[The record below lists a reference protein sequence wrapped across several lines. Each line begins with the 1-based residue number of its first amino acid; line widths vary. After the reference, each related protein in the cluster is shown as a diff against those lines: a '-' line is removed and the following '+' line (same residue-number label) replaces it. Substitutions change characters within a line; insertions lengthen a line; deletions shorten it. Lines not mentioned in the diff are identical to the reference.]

1 MTKLCFQNRFAKC
14 QQPAGGAQKHFL
26 TRLRHFRQHT
36 PEGTQKHF
44 LDILMGFVKM
54 APKAGI
60 EHYGLSHIA
69 T

>member
-1 MTKLCFQNRFAKC
+1 MTQLCFQNRFAKC
-14 QQPAGGAQKHFL
+14 QQPAGGAQNIL
-26 TRLRHFRQHT
+26 WRALPYFRQHT

-60 EHYGLSHIA
+60 EHYGA
-69 T
+69 N